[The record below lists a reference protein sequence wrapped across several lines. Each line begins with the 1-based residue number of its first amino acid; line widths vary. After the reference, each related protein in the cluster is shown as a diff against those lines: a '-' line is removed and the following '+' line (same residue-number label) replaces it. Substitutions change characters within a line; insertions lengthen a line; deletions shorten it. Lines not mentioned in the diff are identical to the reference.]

1 MSFPHQQGD
10 LYHYIFMYQKN
21 KIPPL
26 FMQKET
32 EMARTHTLGFP
43 RIGTNRELK
52 FALEAYWRGSIEA
65 AELNQTAA
73 ALRLEHLG
81 FQHRLDWQTVGDFSL
96 YDHVLDTSF
105 LLGNLPPRFQQAPE
119 ITPLDN
125 YFRVARG
132 RSRLHTP
139 PESAGEMTKWFDT
152 NYHYIVPEFHRDTSF
167 SLNPDALLAQIKEA
181 KQAGHSV
188 KPVVLGPV
196 TYLWLGKQKDDG
208 NRLDLLDRLLP
219 VYSEL
224 FARLSEAGCEWLQ
237 IDEPILVTELE
248 NGWQHALRKSYFH
261 FQRNPLKLMLTSYFG
276 ELAENLQLACE
287 LPVAGIHI
295 DASRQREETSKLI
308 DWLPVHKHLSLGI
321 IDGRNIW
328 RSDLNNLLDWLE
340 PIQQRLGDRL
350 WLAPSCSLL
359 HLPVDLQAEVT
370 LDPEIKSWL
379 SFSRQKL
386 NELEIIAKALTEG
399 RESVINE
406 LAQNRK
412 AIVSRHHSR
421 RVNKLEVQQRLAQV
435 VTSLGQRQSDYPSRS
450 RLQQERLSLPDFP
463 TTTIGSFPQTNLI
476 RQCRKRYRNGDIPAQ
491 EYQAAMRRE
500 IRHCIDQQALIGL
513 DVLVHGEP
521 ERNDMVE
528 YFAEYLEGY
537 AFTQFGW
544 VQSYG
549 SRCVKPPI
557 IYGDITR
564 PAAITLDWIGYAQSL
579 TDKPVKG
586 MLTGPVTM
594 LNWSFVRDDQ
604 PQSITCRQLALAL
617 RDEVLELEQAGT
629 QVIQIDEAALR
640 EGLPLRRREWQHY
653 LDWAVDSFRLMA
665 NGVQDETQI
674 HTHMCYSE
682 FNDIIEAIAAMD
694 ADVITIETSR
704 SDMELLDVFDAFDY
718 PNAIGPGV
726 YDIHT
731 PNIPETD
738 EMVALM
744 RQAMKRIPSQ
754 RLWVNPDC
762 GLKTRQW
769 EEVVPALTRMVA
781 AAKLLRVETL
791 KGSLWNR
798 EAVTIDHAPTS
809 T

>member
-1 MSFPHQQGD
+1 
-10 LYHYIFMYQKN
+10 
-21 KIPPL
+21 
-26 FMQKET
+26 
-32 EMARTHTLGFP
+32 MARTHTLGFP

-52 FALEAYWRGSIEA
+52 FALEAYWRGSTEE
-65 AELNQTAA
+65 AELKQTAT
-73 ALRLEHLG
+73 ALRLEHLA
-81 FQHRLDWQTVGDFSL
+81 FQNRLDWQTVGDFSL

-105 LLGNLPPRFQQAPE
+105 LLGNLPPRFQQAAE
-119 ITPLDN
+119 ISPLDN

-132 RSRLHTP
+132 RSRLDTP

-152 NYHYIVPEFHRDTSF
+152 NYHYIVPEFHRDTHF
-167 SLNPDALLAQIKEA
+167 SLNPDALLAQIEEA
-181 KQAGHSV
+181 KQAGHNV

-208 NRLDLLDRLLP
+208 HRLDLLDRLLP
-219 VYSEL
+219 LYSEL
-224 FARLSEAGCEWLQ
+224 FTRLADAGCEWLQ

-248 NGWQHALRKSYFH
+248 SDWQHALRKSYFH
-261 FQRNPLKLMLTSYFG
+261 FQRNPLKLMLTTYFG

-295 DASRQREETSKLI
+295 DTSGQREETSKLI
-308 DWLPVHKHLSLGI
+308 DWLTVHKHLSLGI
-321 IDGRNIW
+321 INGRNIW
-328 RSDLNNLLDWLE
+328 RSDLNDLLDWLE

-359 HLPVDLQAEVT
+359 HLPVDLDAEVS
-370 LDPEIKSWL
+370 LDPEIRSWL
-379 SFSRQKL
+379 SFARQKL
-386 NELEIIAKALTEG
+386 DELETIAKALTEG
-399 RESVINE
+399 RESVADE

-412 AIVSRHHSR
+412 AVESKRHST
-421 RVNKLEVQQRLAQV
+421 RVNKPEVQERLVQV
-435 VTSLGQRQSDYPSRS
+435 TTSMGQRQSDFTRRHP
-450 RLQQERLSLPDFP
+450 LQQERLSLPDFP
-463 TTTIGSFPQTNLI
+463 TTTIGSFPQTRLI
-476 RQCRKRYRNGDIPAQ
+476 RQTRKRYRTGDISSQ

-500 IRHCIDQQALIGL
+500 IRHCIDQQGLIGL

-528 YFAEYLEGY
+528 YFAEHLDGYL
-537 AFTQFGW
+537 FTQFGW

-549 SRCVKPPI
+549 SRCVKPPV

-604 PQSITCRQLALAL
+604 PESITCRQLALAL

-640 EGLPLRRREWQHY
+640 EGLPLRRREWQNY
-653 LDWAVDSFRLMA
+653 LDWAVDAFRLMA
-665 NGVQDETQI
+665 NGVQDRTQI

-682 FNDIIEAIAAMD
+682 FNDIIESIAAMD

-731 PNIPETD
+731 PNIPETE
-738 EMVALM
+738 EMVTLM

-754 RLWVNPDC
+754 RLWINPDC

-769 EEVVPALTRMVA
+769 EEVVPSLTRMVEA
-781 AAKLLRVETL
+781 SKILRAEIAIPNKT
-791 KGSLWNR
+791 SLT
-798 EAVTIDHAPTS
+798 A
-809 T
+809 